1 VTEEMMAWARQCP
14 SLAELENRRAAGM
27 SPGSRDKDVVRE
39 YHSM

>member
-1 VTEEMMAWARQCP
+1 VTEEMMAWARKRR
-14 SLAELENRRAAGM
+14 SLAEIVDRRAAGM